1 LRRQESTEL
10 DSKSRE
16 LTDGIR
22 IWKQES
28 ADGAKWRAA
37 FDIFDRRPYT
47 GAVED
52 SQGVQRIA
60 LADENQKAEL
70 LISDPQGRPRIRIG
84 VHQGGRAQHRDAEP
98 RRQSDLSRRQ
108 VAG

>member
-1 LRRQESTEL
+1 MTHGGLALSKLRDNDVATLTFDYTYQ
-10 DSKSRE
+10 

-52 SQGVQRIA
+52 SQGGA
-60 LADENQKAEL
+60 A
-70 LISDPQGRPRIRIG
+70 
-84 VHQGGRAQHRDAEP
+84 HRARRREP
-98 RRQSDLSRRQ
+98 DINKITQAAATGAPKLFMAASK
-108 VAG
+108 